1 MAGTILNA
9 AAIVL
14 GSLGGLAARQPLAQ
28 AQQLTLKVLLAL
40 LTVVAGLHLAG
51 TSLGS
56 TPGQMGKQLLVVI
69 LAMMLGRPTGRLLGL
84 QKLSNRLGLY
94 ARQKLQDL
102 KPVGPGRFSEAFLV
116 GTVLFCASPLG
127 VLGAVQDGLG
137 GHWYALGVKAMLDAL
152 TAMSL
157 VRTFG
162 PGITAA
168 AVPMVAFQ
176 GTVSLLAR
184 WLGQLAPNPAMV
196 DAANA
201 TGGMLVFCTALL
213 LFNVRKVQVAD
224 YLPSLL
230 FAPLLRWLWA

>member
-1 MAGTILNA
+1 MPA
-9 AAIVL
+9 AAACAEGILRNMRHAVAATKRATPDEAL
-14 GSLGGLAARQPLAQ
+14 VGLVRYVLAATAARPARANLPAD
-28 AQQLTLKVLLAL
+28 
-40 LTVVAGLHLAG
+40 VV
-51 TSLGS
+51 
-56 TPGQMGKQLLVVI
+56 
-69 LAMMLGRPTGRLLGL
+69 
-84 QKLSNRLGLY
+84 
-94 ARQKLQDL
+94 
-102 KPVGPGRFSEAFLV
+102 
-116 GTVLFCASPLG
+116 FCASPLG

-157 VRTFG
+157 VRPFG

-184 WLGQLAPNPAMV
+184 WLGPLAPNPALV
-196 DAANA
+196 DTANA